1 MSCPMLKRRTHIVL
15 AFVLSAI
22 AAWAQLERAQELA
35 RQGKPEAALDAL
47 RPLLAQKQEE
57 ALLLAGDLWMEL
69 ERPDSALALY
79 LQIPRAERRPEIV
92 RRIGT
97 AYSLLGKH
105 AEAIRLLRSHYE
117 RKPNDLELLLAL
129 VQALIAADSLQ
140 QAEYLLLRSRDI
152 VPPNAQIYTLLGD
165 LYYRQR
171 VYELA
176 RSNYEQAIALDS
188 MAHSARMRLAE
199 VYYRLATRET
209 DRELAA
215 EYFRRSLREWNTLTR
230 LDPTNARAFYEQGRL
245 LFFARQWE
253 LAAQALQRFV
263 ELRPSGTLGRWYL
276 AQALVELRRC
286 DEALVHLERVAA
298 ELDTARPRAQVLL
311 ARCLFE
317 TQRYDSANALY
328 SALVANSDP
337 PMDAADW
344 ERAGISA
351 LFRGDTAAAIARF
364 TESLRR
370 DPRRCGLY
378 FQLGMLH
385 YNRRSYSQAIETFR
399 SRLQHCSDTLD
410 ARIYALIG
418 AAFLSDNRPDSALP
432 ALYASLRLDSTNS
445 FTVRLLLSA
454 LAALNRTGEAESVGL
469 RELRRFQALGD
480 RTAVEEICVALLA
493 PLVERKDFQQLL
505 RLSREATRI
514 APGSA
519 KAWLFLGVAYHGLND
534 RANACRAYR
543 EALRRNPGE
552 STAQQNLK
560 LLECP

>member
-1 MSCPMLKRRTHIVL
+1 
-15 AFVLSAI
+15 
-22 AAWAQLERAQELA
+22 
-35 RQGKPEAALDAL
+35 
-47 RPLLAQKQEE
+47 
-57 ALLLAGDLWMEL
+57 
-69 ERPDSALALY
+69 
-79 LQIPRAERRPEIV
+79 
-92 RRIGT
+92 
-97 AYSLLGKH
+97 
-105 AEAIRLLRSHYE
+105 
-117 RKPNDLELLLAL
+117 
-129 VQALIAADSLQ
+129 
-140 QAEYLLLRSRDI
+140 
-152 VPPNAQIYTLLGD
+152 
-165 LYYRQR
+165 
-171 VYELA
+171 
-176 RSNYEQAIALDS
+176 
-188 MAHSARMRLAE
+188 
-199 VYYRLATRET
+199 
-209 DRELAA
+209 
-215 EYFRRSLREWNTLTR
+215 
-230 LDPTNARAFYEQGRL
+230 
-245 LFFARQWE
+245 
-253 LAAQALQRFV
+253 
-263 ELRPSGTLGRWYL
+263 
-276 AQALVELRRC
+276 
-286 DEALVHLERVAA
+286 
-298 ELDTARPRAQVLL
+298 VLL

-328 SALVANSDP
+328 SALVANSTP

-351 LFRGDTAAAIARF
+351 LFSGDTAAAIARF